1 MKRKKLSPEMRIRE
15 KVESWYITAPLYFLV
30 WLTHKTVENKDIS
43 SIRVHD
49 GCIEYN
55 PDFIDLLND
64 TELKDVLSFEA
75 MRIILKHPYSRKRKN
90 KEVMYFASNITI
102 KEYTETKL
110 PFITAY
116 RYFKTHRH
124 DKKYFEYYYNLIKEK
139 SSGGAGNNHGK
150 KKGAKN
156 NKKKSQV
163 VENKTSEAQSFRGEV
178 KKSNNLI
185 KKYLEN
191 WQENTLFW
199 NQDDYHNFIINEK
212 IEQVRDNDN
221 WGTMPGNLRE
231 MILVSMRPKVNY
243 RAILKNFKASVVS
256 SNRILTRMK
265 PSRRYGFAYMG
276 SRYKFTSKLLFAIDV
291 SVSMTKKD
299 IQNGFSIVSNIFNY
313 GIKSIDVIQFDTV
326 VHGEKQEIKRA
337 FKTIEIR
344 GRGGTDFQAV
354 FDYVEKSPY
363 YDGLIIFTDG
373 VAPQPVVKKR
383 IKTVWLFNNITSFM
397 MMGDFLK
404 DIGVITY
411 IHD

>member
-102 KEYTETKL
+102 KEYTESKF

-116 RYFKTHRH
+116 KYFKTHMH
-124 DKKYFEYYYNLIKEK
+124 DKKYFEYYYNIIKEK
-139 SSGGAGNNHGK
+139 SSGGAGNNSGK

-163 VENKTSEAQSFRGEV
+163 VKNKASASGSFQIKV
-178 KKSNNLI
+178 KGGNNII
-185 KKYLEN
+185 KKHLEN

-221 WGTMPGNLRE
+221 WGTIPGNLRE

-243 RAILKNFKASVVS
+243 RAIMKNFKASVVS

-291 SVSMTKKD
+291 SGSMTKKD

-373 VAPQPVVKKR
+373 VAPQPIVKKR